1 MDNTKTHF
9 ECEVES
15 LNSCEIEETITNYF
29 DMGYPDNSEIPQEML
44 ENRSEKCILIG
55 TKKSGTFNIFIYKL
69 KNGKYT
75 LSVTLVGKLNKV

>member
-1 MDNTKTHF
+1 MENTKTHF

-15 LNSCEIEETITNYF
+15 LYCYEIEEAIANYF
-29 DMGYPDNSEIPQEML
+29 DMGYPDNSEIQQEML
-44 ENRSEKCILIG
+44 ENRSEKCILIC
-55 TKKSGTFNIFIYKL
+55 TKKSGTFDITNYKL

>member
-15 LNSCEIEETITNYF
+15 LNSYEIEEAIANYF

-44 ENRSEKCILIG
+44 ENRSEKYILIG
-55 TKKSGTFNIFIYKL
+55 TKKSGTFNIYNYKL
-69 KNGKYT
+69 KSG
-75 LSVTLVGKLNKV
+75 